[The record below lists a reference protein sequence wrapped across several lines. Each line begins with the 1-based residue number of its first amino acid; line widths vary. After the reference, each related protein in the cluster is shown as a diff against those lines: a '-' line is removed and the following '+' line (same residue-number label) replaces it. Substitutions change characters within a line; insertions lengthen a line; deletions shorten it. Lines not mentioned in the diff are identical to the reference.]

1 MQTPPDPSEMAEQAP
16 SPRSHRWRRWVWIG
30 LGALGAVLILLF
42 TAVALAAPGIRSEL
56 ERGRDA
62 LERGKSALVVGRS
75 QEAARAF
82 DSAGEAFSGPAGS
95 SLIRLAGVVPLL
107 GNTADAVR
115 AIAEAGQR
123 TAQAASLL
131 AGAVDDLPGGLGAL
145 APTTDGIPLDQLGGL
160 AAAVS
165 QAEALTESALRT
177 LRGAPTVFVLSPVAS
192 ARDDASQELE
202 RTHRQLRAGAIILQG
217 LPSFLGADG
226 PRHYFFGASNPAE
239 LRGTGGLIGAYAIL
253 TVEDGRLEFSDF
265 RPIQSLPHPDV
276 DQVESPSQEYATNFN
291 YYRTGNGFWTNV
303 NMTPDFPLAA
313 EALWLSYRDVTG
325 EELNGV
331 VVADPFALKALMRVT
346 GPITVGGTG
355 IELTDRTIVPFT
367 TNEAYALFDTNE
379 ERKLVLGRVAT
390 AVLHGFLA
398 VQGDD
403 LRRERALLNAFD
415 DGHVKVWSTDPD
427 MQSGLA
433 ITTAGG
439 AFDPQGTDVVSVITN
454 SASGTKLDFYQ
465 QRTVTYDIQLG
476 PGGTATAELGVDLL
490 NDSPTSGYPRYVIG
504 PYKDYSTQP
513 GENVAVVDL
522 YCDRGCILQAGTRNG
537 EPVELDRYVSDG
549 YPYFEDYVRTPSG
562 ESATIQAQLLL
573 SDAWVG
579 SDTGGA
585 YRLSFVG
592 QPMIRATRV
601 RVVMNPPGGM
611 RFTSWTDPLFRE
623 GDALVFE
630 GMPLGDL
637 DLRAT
642 FAPPLPV
649 RLWRSLINALR

>member
-1 MQTPPDPSEMAEQAP
+1 MQTPPEPSGTAEQAP
-16 SPRSHRWRRWVWIG
+16 PRFHRWRRWVWIG
-30 LGALGAVLILLF
+30 LGALGAVLVLLF
-42 TAVALAAPGIRSEL
+42 TAVALAAPGVRSEL
-56 ERGRDA
+56 QRGRDA
-62 LERGKSALVVGRS
+62 LERGESALVAGRS
-75 QEAARAF
+75 QESARAF
-82 DSAGEAFSGPAGS
+82 HDAEGAFSGAADS
-95 SLIRLAGVVPLL
+95 TLIRLAGAVPWL
-107 GNTADAVR
+107 GNTSDTVR
-115 AIAEAGQR
+115 AIAQAGER

-160 AAAVS
+160 ATAVS
-165 QAEALTESALRT
+165 RAQELTERALET
-177 LRGAPTVFVLSPVAS
+177 LRAAPTGFVLSAVAS
-192 ARDDASQELE
+192 ARDDALQELE
-202 RTHRQLRAGAIILQG
+202 RTNRLLRAGATILQG

-265 RPIQSLPHPDV
+265 RPIQSLPHPYV

-291 YYRTGNGFWTNV
+291 FYRTGNGFWTNV

-313 EALWLSYRDVTG
+313 EALWLSYREVTG

-346 GPITVGGTG
+346 GPIPVGDTG
-355 IELTDRTIVPFT
+355 IELTDHTIVPFT

-398 VQGDD
+398 EEADD

-433 ITTAGG
+433 LTTAGG

-465 QRTVTYDIQLG
+465 DRSVTYEVQLD
-476 PGGTATAELGVDLL
+476 PAGTATAMLRAELT
-490 NDSPTSGYPRYVIG
+490 NDSPTSGYPPYVIG
-504 PYKDYSTQP
+504 PFGHFSTQA
-513 GENVAVVDL
+513 GENVAIVDL
-522 YCDRGCILQAGTRNG
+522 YCDRGCVLQDGTRNG
-537 EPVELDRYVSDG
+537 EPVDLERHASDG

-562 ESATIQAQLLL
+562 DTATIAAQVLLT
-573 SDAWVG
+573 DAWLG
-579 SDTGGA
+579 SDTGGT

-592 QPMIRATRV
+592 QTTIRPTRV
-601 RVVMNPPGGM
+601 HVVINAPEGM
-611 RFTSWTDPLFRE
+611 PFTSWSDELSQQGE
-623 GDALVFE
+623 ALVFD
-630 GMPLGDL
+630 GMPAGNL
-637 DLRAT
+637 DLRAA

-649 RLWRSLINALR
+649 RLWRSLVNALS